1 MREAAV
7 KARMAPS
14 SRTAHHFDD
23 RGSIERRG
31 DGDVLNHFHRTL
43 LAEADPSA
51 VVVDIE
57 PLEGRASTTSPKVA
71 PEGGG
76 RMLLRVRRDVKFRH
90 TRIILIILVV
100 VCLAAFGISTAV

>member
-1 MREAAV
+1 MTTAA
-7 KARMAPS
+7 RS
-14 SRTAHHFDD
+14 SGGATAT
-23 RGSIERRG
+23 SS
-31 DGDVLNHFHRTL
+31 TTSTAL

>member
-1 MREAAV
+1 M

-23 RGSIERRG
+23 RGSIGGGARRRPR
-31 DGDVLNHFHRTL
+31 HFHRTL

-51 VVVDIE
+51 VVDDIE

-90 TRIILIILVV
+90 TQIILIILVV